1 MTIND
6 ALGSSPLTRG
16 KLKLTTHYQ
25 PANRLIPAH
34 AGKTP
39 GRSSSLPCC
48 WAHPRSRGENPRPSS
63 RASCSM
69 GSSPLTR
76 GKRIYRRPRTR
87 TRRLIPAHA
96 GKTALTTS
104 SGPSFRAH
112 PRSRG
117 ENLFDK
123 THVTSRRGSSP
134 LTRGKRVCV
143 NRDRAVLGLIPAHAG
158 KTFLVVRGGDTAP
171 AHPRSRGENPTR
183 LTAVEADRGS
193 SPLTR
198 GKRCESANRRCASG
212 LIPAHAGKTPPP
224 LVRVIQGEAHPRSRG
239 ENSVSSGLPGTIW
252 GSSPLTRGKLCPVVP
267 DDAQPGLIPAHA
279 GKTRQGAGLP
289 RRWPAHPR
297 SRGENR

>member
-1 MTIND
+1 MPPPIR
-6 ALGSSPLTRG
+6 GSSPLTRG
-16 KLKLTTHYQ
+16 KPSTIVACFMFYGLIPAHAGKTYLSPTPDANATAHPRSRGENGANNFLRSIVQGSSPLTRGKPPTHPPPY
-25 PANRLIPAH
+25 PRARLIPAH
-34 AGKTP
+34 AGKTCSTRHTSP
-39 GRSSSLPCC
+39 HEG
-48 WAHPRSRGENPRPSS
+48 AHPRSRGENEFASIVIVPSW
-63 RASCSM
+63 

-76 GKRIYRRPRTR
+76 GKRAPGDPMQA
-87 TRRLIPAHA
+87 LI
-96 GKTALTTS
+96 
-104 SGPSFRAH
+104 R
-112 PRSRG
+112 
-117 ENLFDK
+117 
-123 THVTSRRGSSP
+123 
-134 LTRGKRVCV
+134 
-143 NRDRAVLGLIPAHAG
+143 LIPAHAG

-279 GKTRQGAGLP
+279 GKTCSGRFILI
-289 RRWPAHPR
+289 
-297 SRGENR
+297 S

>member
-1 MTIND
+1 
-6 ALGSSPLTRG
+6 
-16 KLKLTTHYQ
+16 
-25 PANRLIPAH
+25 
-34 AGKTP
+34 
-39 GRSSSLPCC
+39 
-48 WAHPRSRGENPRPSS
+48 
-63 RASCSM
+63 M

-117 ENLFDK
+117 ENEFASI
-123 THVTSRRGSSP
+123 VIVPSWGSSP
-134 LTRGKRVCV
+134 LTRGKRAPGDPMQALI
-143 NRDRAVLGLIPAHAG
+143 RLIPAHAG

-212 LIPAHAGKTPPP
+212 LIPAHAGKTGVSFIE
-224 LVRVIQGEAHPRSRG
+224 LQGAWAHPRSRG
-239 ENSVSSGLPGTIW
+239 ENAGLSEAFRRGR
-252 GSSPLTRGKLCPVVP
+252 GSSPLTRGKPQEQRAPPEQV
-267 DDAQPGLIPAHA
+267 GLIPAHA
-279 GKTRQGAGLP
+279 GKTPVFEG
-289 RRWPAHPR
+289 
-297 SRGENR
+297 

>member
-39 GRSSSLPCC
+39 PCAPC
-48 WAHPRSRGENPRPSS
+48 RRPYGAHPRSRGENPRPSS

-158 KTFLVVRGGDTAP
+158 KTRTRRPHASANP
-171 AHPRSRGENPTR
+171 AHPRSRGEN
-183 LTAVEADRGS
+183 V
-193 SPLTR
+193 
-198 GKRCESANRRCASG
+198 
-212 LIPAHAGKTPPP
+212 
-224 LVRVIQGEAHPRSRG
+224 
-239 ENSVSSGLPGTIW
+239 PG
-252 GSSPLTRGKLCPVVP
+252 C
-267 DDAQPGLIPAHA
+267 
-279 GKTRQGAGLP
+279 
-289 RRWPAHPR
+289 
-297 SRGENR
+297 